1 MPKKI
6 GTDIVRKNMG
16 EILDCVYLRGDEF
29 IIERKHKPLAA
40 LVPVEKL
47 EFLNKM
53 AKNTVLEMISGP
65 AAKESAKVIDRLA
78 NEAKHE
84 SRKKQ

>member
-1 MPKKI
+1 
-6 GTDIVRKNMG
+6 MG

-29 IIERKHKPLAA
+29 IIERKQKPLAA
-40 LVPVEKL
+40 LVPVVKL

-53 AKNTVLEMISGP
+53 AKNTIIDMITGP
-65 AAKESAKVIDRLA
+65 EAKDPEIIDRLA

-84 SRKKQ
+84 SRKVL

>member
-1 MPKKI
+1 
-6 GTDIVRKNMG
+6 MG

-29 IIERKHKPLAA
+29 IIERKHKRLAA

-53 AKNTVLEMISGP
+53 AKNTVLEMIAGP
-65 AAKESAKVIDRLA
+65 ADKKAPKKPEDIDRLA